1 MAEQDEKSDRNTT
14 GDEPESEEVRKPKRR
29 KRKKAK
35 SSTKHER
42 DDLRPELDARGR
54 ERPRFLLG
62 FPKHPELEPLIQ
74 AFETGNYA
82 LVRRDAPALAERTDD
97 PAVRDAAIELRR
109 RIDPDPLYKYLLG
122 VSVVL
127 LAFLTAYA
135 YLGHSH

>member
-1 MAEQDEKSDRNTT
+1 MAEQDENGDQNAT
-14 GDEPESEEVRKPKRR
+14 GEEPEKGDARKTKRR
-29 KRKKAK
+29 KRKKHK
-35 SSTKHER
+35 SSTKSKLQ
-42 DDLRPELDARGR
+42 DLRPELDASGR

-109 RIDPDPLYKYLLG
+109 RIDPDPIYKYLLG
-122 VSVVL
+122 ISVLL